1 MKKLLFILV
10 AAALFISGCNKTE
23 TSGGPGRLSIR
34 ITDAPLNIADV
45 EAAYITI
52 SKIEIRQANVDDSYP
67 FLELPM
73 DPVTLNV
80 FELRNGI
87 TEELVNLEVPVGDY
101 DLVRI
106 YVDEAKLKMKDIA
119 EEFEMKVP
127 SGEQTGIKLFVDPVI
142 HVEGGIS
149 AELLLDFDLSQSFV
163 MRGHDA
169 RNGFIFK
176 PCIRASN
183 ISTAGRIEGIVKD
196 DTESKAPIEGA
207 TITLQKGTDVPITA
221 LTEADG
227 HYAFIGVPAGT
238 YSMKVTK
245 DNYVE
250 AIAESVAVVAGN
262 RTTQNFVLKGLP
274 VYVSSQIVKEVPGVI
289 EITFSKS
296 LVNTSVPDVAA
307 FAVTVN
313 TVSRAVTAVA
323 VEGTKVKL
331 TMASPA
337 AIKGDVVKVAYT
349 KPATNPLKT
358 EDNLEVPSF
367 DAKDVTNNVL

>member
-10 AAALFISGCNKTE
+10 AAALFMSGCNKTE
-23 TSGGPGRLSIR
+23 TNSGPGRLSIR

-106 YVDEAKLKMKDIA
+106 YVDEAKLKLKDND
-119 EEFEMKVP
+119 EEFIMKVP

-183 ISTAGRIEGIVKD
+183 ISTAGRIEGIITD
-196 DTESKAPIEGA
+196 DTEGKAPIEGA
-207 TITLQKGTDVPITA
+207 TVTLQKGTEVPITA

-238 YSMKVTK
+238 YSMKATK

-250 AIAESVAVVAGN
+250 AIAESIAVVAGN
-262 RTTQNFVLKGLP
+262 KTTQNFVLKGMP

-296 LVNTSVPDVAA
+296 LVNTSIPDVAA

-313 TVSRAVTAVA
+313 TVSRAVTAVV

-337 AIKGDVVKVAYT
+337 IKGNVVKVAYT

>member
-10 AAALFISGCNKTE
+10 AAALFMSGCNKTE
-23 TSGGPGRLSIR
+23 TNGGPGRLSIR

-52 SKIEIRQANVDDSYP
+52 SKIEIRQANMDDSYP

-106 YVDEAKLKMKDIA
+106 YVDEAKLKIKDVA

-176 PCIRASN
+176 PCIRAAN
-183 ISTAGRIEGIVKD
+183 ISIAGRIEGFVTD
-196 DTESKAPIEGA
+196 DTEAPIENA
-207 TITLQKGTDVPITA
+207 KVDLQKGTDAPLTA
-221 LTEADG
+221 LTDETG

-238 YSMKVTK
+238 YSMKASM

-250 AIAESVAVVAGN
+250 AIAESVSVVAGN
-262 RTTQNFVLKGLP
+262 RTEKDFVLKGLP
-274 VYVSSQIVKEVPGVI
+274 VYVSSQIAKEVPGVI
-289 EITFSKS
+289 EITFSKP
-296 LVNTSVPDVAA
+296 LVSTSVPDAAA
-307 FAVTVN
+307 FAVTVG
-313 TVSRAVTAVA
+313 TVARGVSSVA
-323 VEGTKVKL
+323 VNGTKVNL
-331 TMASPA
+331 TLASP

-349 KPATNPLKT
+349 KPSANPLKT

-367 DAKDVTNNVL
+367 DAKEVTNNVQ

>member
-1 MKKLLFILV
+1 MKKLLFIFV
-10 AAALFISGCNKTE
+10 AASLFISGCNKTE
-23 TSGGPGRLSIR
+23 TTGGPGRLSIR
-34 ITDAPLNIADV
+34 ITDDPFNIASV
-45 EAAYITI
+45 EAAYIKI

-73 DPVTLNV
+73 DPITLNV

-87 TEELVNLEVPVGDY
+87 TEELVNLEVPSGDY

-106 YVDEAKLKMKDIA
+106 YVDEAKLKIKDIA

-149 AELLLDFDLSQSFV
+149 AELILDFDLSRSFV

-183 ISTAGRIEGIVKD
+183 ISTAGRIEGIVTD
-196 DTESKAPIEGA
+196 DTDGKAPVENA
-207 TITLQKGTDVPITA
+207 TVTLQKGTDEPMTA
-221 LTEADG
+221 LTDAAG

-238 YSMKVTK
+238 YSMKASK
-245 DNYVE
+245 ENYVE
-250 AIAESVAVVAGN
+250 ADAESIAVVAGN
-262 RTTQNFVLKGLP
+262 KTTQNFILKGLP
-274 VYVSSQIVKEVPGVI
+274 VYVSSQITKEVPGVI
-289 EITFSKS
+289 EIAFSKL
-296 LVNTSVPDVAA
+296 LVSTSVPDVAA
-307 FAVTVN
+307 FTVTVN
-313 TVSRAVTAVA
+313 TLSRAVTAVA
-323 VEGTKVKL
+323 VEGAKVKL
-331 TMASPA
+331 TIASP

-367 DAKDVTNNVL
+367 DAKDVTNNVQ